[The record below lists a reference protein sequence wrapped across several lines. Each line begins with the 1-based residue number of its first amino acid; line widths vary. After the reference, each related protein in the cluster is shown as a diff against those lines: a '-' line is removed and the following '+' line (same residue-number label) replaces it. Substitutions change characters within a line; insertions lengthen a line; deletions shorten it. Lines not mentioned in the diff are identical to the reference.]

1 MTKKLTLVLHWR
13 TNLSPDVFWSA
24 RMIRARQEELQ
35 GFGGI
40 SFSWLNCLWL
50 YSMQFAFGA
59 WIVFVDTWAYQ
70 GDKSLGQRC
79 RCVNMPEW
87 QFRGYLNINH
97 CVDCVLWNPLKN
109 WCDFEAQV
117 LPHAITRFAGEL
129 VLEMMPSSPGDEPMS
144 FHPSDKNS
152 NERGTAMR
160 DQVFVLLGEDL
171 KMVTCSREVTQDSLG
186 ARREAS
192 SAMESACSEDTRS
205 HVAVKS

>member
-1 MTKKLTLVLHWR
+1 MLLGLVHDKEVDFSSTLEDQFVTWCF
-13 TNLSPDVFWSA
+13 PWSA
-24 RMIRARQEELQ
+24 RMIRARQGELQ

-40 SFSWLNCLWL
+40 SFSWLNCLSL

-144 FHPSDKNS
+144 FHPSDKKIWWP
-152 NERGTAMR
+152 R
-160 DQVFVLLGEDL
+160 DSD
-171 KMVTCSREVTQDSLG
+171 
-186 ARREAS
+186 ARPSFCLTGWR
-192 SAMESACSEDTRS
+192 SEDGDMFKRS
-205 HVAVKS
+205 DIGFSRCKERSFECNGERMLRRYT